1 MGALRSSVCLACL
14 PWSGSMDG
22 AESRQALGRLG
33 QILKAEVF
41 VRCLRK
47 LLNVVVV
54 GLAGGDKQQ
63 LGRD

>member
-1 MGALRSSVCLACL
+1 MCLACL
-14 PWSGSMDG
+14 TWSGSMDG

-33 QILKAEVF
+33 QILKAEVL

-47 LLNVVVV
+47 LLNVV
-54 GLAGGDKQQ
+54 GTAGGDKQQ

>member
-1 MGALRSSVCLACL
+1 MACL
-14 PWSGSMDG
+14 TWSGSMDG

-33 QILKAEVF
+33 QILKAEVL

-47 LLNVVVV
+47 LLNVV
-54 GLAGGDKQQ
+54 GTAGGDKQQ